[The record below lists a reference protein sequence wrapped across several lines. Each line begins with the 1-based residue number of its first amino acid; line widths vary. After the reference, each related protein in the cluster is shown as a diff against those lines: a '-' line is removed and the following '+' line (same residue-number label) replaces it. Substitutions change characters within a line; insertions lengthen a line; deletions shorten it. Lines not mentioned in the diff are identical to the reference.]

1 MTGRGAG
8 RARRAIVATGGDGAT
23 DLGATAGGAT
33 FGGATDGGA
42 DAAPRGDEVCGV
54 GVFGTTADRVG
65 AGLPETCG
73 GGTVAGVVDARRGGS

>member
-1 MTGRGAG
+1 VTGRGAG
-8 RARRAIVATGGDGAT
+8 RARRAIVVTGGDGAT
-23 DLGATAGGAT
+23 DLGATA
-33 FGGATDGGA
+33 GGATDGGA